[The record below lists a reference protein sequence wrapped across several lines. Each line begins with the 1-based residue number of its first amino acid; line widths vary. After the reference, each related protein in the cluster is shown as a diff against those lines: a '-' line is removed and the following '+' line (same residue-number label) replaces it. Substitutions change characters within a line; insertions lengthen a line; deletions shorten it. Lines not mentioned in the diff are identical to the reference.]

1 MNEED
6 RLKMANA
13 EKDLDNAAR
22 NIRKAKEEIEYA
34 SSAFDFLG
42 TYRKSENIDK
52 VIKALNQLVMEF
64 NDLIW
69 HLRDEDYYASE
80 DDARKLVTY
89 IPSEGRHSMVSI
101 VDGSDE
107 HKESKPESKEDAPI
121 DTPPF
126 PKDIF
131 QGVLGQFD
139 ALEDAF
145 SLLDGSS
152 TKRSSKTPRA
162 QTDSTDHD
170 IIADVLVDIAVSL
183 REIAKRPPVAKMPR

>member
-107 HKESKPESKEDAPI
+107 YKGPKPESKEDAPV
-121 DTPPF
+121 DRESF
-126 PKDIF
+126 LNDIF
-131 QGVLGQFD
+131 QGVSGQFD
-139 ALEDAF
+139 VLEDAF
-145 SLLDGSS
+145 GLLNSSL
-152 TKRSSKTPRA
+152 TKRSSKTLRT

-170 IIADVLVDIAVSL
+170 IIADALVDIAVSL

>member
-6 RLKMANA
+6 RLKMAKAEVELINA
-13 EKDLDNAAR
+13 MR
-22 NIRKAKEEIEYA
+22 NIREAKENIEYA
-34 SSAFDFLG
+34 SSVFDFLES
-42 TYRKSENIDK
+42 YRKSENIDGL
-52 VIKALNQLVMEF
+52 IRAMNQLVMEF

-107 HKESKPESKEDAPI
+107 YKESNPESKEGAPI
-121 DTPPF
+121 DIPPF

-145 SLLDGSS
+145 GILNGSL
-152 TKRSSKTPRA
+152 TKHSSKTPRT

-170 IIADVLVDIAVSL
+170 IIADALVDMAVSL
-183 REIAKRPPVAKMPR
+183 REIAKRPPVAKLPR

>member
-6 RLKMANA
+6 RLKMAKA
-13 EKDLDNAAR
+13 EVELISAMRD
-22 NIRKAKEEIEYA
+22 IREAKENIEYA
-34 SSAFDFLG
+34 SSVFDFLG
-42 TYRKSENIDK
+42 SYGKSENIDRL
-52 VIKALNQLVMEF
+52 IRAMNQLVMEF

-107 HKESKPESKEDAPI
+107 RKESKSESKEDAPV
-121 DTPPF
+121 DRPPF
-126 PKDIF
+126 PNGIF

-145 SLLDGSS
+145 GLLNDPL
-152 TKRSSKTPRA
+152 TKHSSKTPRT

-170 IIADVLVDIAVSL
+170 IIADALVDMAVSL
-183 REIAKRPPVAKMPR
+183 REIAKRPPVAKLPR

>member
-6 RLKMANA
+6 RLKMAKAEVELINA
-13 EKDLDNAAR
+13 MR
-22 NIRKAKEEIEYA
+22 NIREAKENIEYA
-34 SSAFDFLG
+34 SSVFDFLES
-42 TYRKSENIDK
+42 YRKSENIDGL
-52 VIKALNQLVMEF
+52 IRAMNQLVMEF

-107 HKESKPESKEDAPI
+107 YKESNPESKEGAPV
-121 DTPPF
+121 DRAPF

-131 QGVLGQFD
+131 QSVSGQFD

-145 SLLDGSS
+145 GSL

-170 IIADVLVDIAVSL
+170 IIADALVDIAVSL

>member
-6 RLKMANA
+6 RLKMAKA
-13 EKDLDNAAR
+13 EVEMISAMR
-22 NIRKAKEEIEYA
+22 NIREAKDNIEYA
-34 SSAFDFLG
+34 SSVFDFLESYG
-42 TYRKSENIDK
+42 KSENIERL
-52 VIKALNQLVMEF
+52 IRAMNQLVMEF

-89 IPSEGRHSMVSI
+89 TPSEGRHSMVSI

-107 HKESKPESKEDAPI
+107 HRESKPESKEDAPV
-121 DTPPF
+121 DGNPF
-126 PKDIF
+126 SNDIF

-145 SLLDGSS
+145 DLLNGSS
-152 TKRSSKTPRA
+152 TKRSSKTPRTQA
-162 QTDSTDHD
+162 DSTDHD
-170 IIADVLVDIAVSL
+170 IIADALVDIAVSL